1 MREIKIGVLHLIIF
15 IYILCTGGI
24 AVAQTRIS
32 GNVKDTSGEV
42 LPYTT
47 VRLKDTHIGCT
58 TDNNGN
64 FSFTGPTNGETLIIS
79 SIGYEDFSIKL
90 SSKTIFPIN
99 VTLVPTTYDISEV
112 EIKPERE
119 RYRRENNPALELA
132 KELISK
138 KESESPYQHEYV
150 SKNRYEKFNIALD
163 NFNEEKQQ
171 QLLFRRFDFLKE
183 YIDTSFVS
191 GKPILNI
198 SSRELVATDYY
209 QRRPEK
215 EKQVIQGRN
224 WVGADDFLP
233 EEEIRAM
240 VEATLVDIDLFN
252 NKIIILRNEFVS
264 PLAEIAPLYY
274 KYYIMDTISI
284 DNTPCIDLAFVPNN
298 TQSFGFTGHLYVT
311 ADSTH
316 FIKWVQMSIPHDIN
330 FNFVE
335 YMNIE
340 QRFEKDNLHPRLLVY
355 ESITTELKL
364 YDFIDGVY
372 AHREVY
378 YSDYRFDNEVN
389 KEPFNR
395 PERVIEE
402 SYATERGE
410 EFWAQYRNSSEEK
423 RNKSIKDMLER
434 LRKIPVY
441 YWTEKFVSFMFS
453 GYVPIKEEN
462 TPFYYGP
469 VNTTASYNGLEG
481 LRLRVGGMTTS
492 HLNPHLF
499 SNFYIAY
506 GTKDERLKY
515 MANIEYSF
523 KPKKEHANEFPIH
536 SLRLKHE
543 NDIYQYGQQYLYT
556 NKDNALLSLKRLPDN
571 RIGYIK
577 QTELIYSNEFY
588 NGFSYSATLRNRINE
603 SSYLLPLEKV
613 MSDGS
618 IKSEKQITQS
628 EFEIKLR
635 YAPNE
640 TFTQSKWNRH
650 SMKPEFPV
658 FTLSHTIAQKGILG
672 SDYTIHHTE
681 ASYRQRLWISMFGY
695 FDVIMKGGKIWN
707 QAPYPLMIIPN
718 ANLSYTIRKESFELM
733 TPMEFILDSHATWD
747 ISYYMNGLIFNRTP
761 LLKKLNLREVI
772 TFKGV
777 WGSTM
782 DCNIPNISNSGDIY
796 IFPKNVLA
804 TNMVEP
810 YMEIGFGIEN
820 ILKFG
825 RIDYYRR
832 LTYKDTPGVST
843 QGIRIAVH
851 AQF

>member
-1 MREIKIGVLHLIIF
+1 MRDVKKRVLHLIIIVYMF
-15 IYILCTGGI
+15 CTGGI
-24 AVAQTRIS
+24 ATAQTRIS
-32 GNVKDTSGEV
+32 GNVKDLSGES

-47 VRLKDTHIGCT
+47 VRLKDSHIGCT

-64 FSFTGPTNGETLIIS
+64 FSFSGPIEGQTLIIS
-79 SIGYEDFSIKL
+79 SIGYKDYSLKL
-90 SSKTIFPIN
+90 SSKTKFPIS
-99 VTLVPTTYDISEV
+99 VTLHPTTYDISEV
-112 EIKPERE
+112 EIKPEKE
-119 RYRRENNPALELA
+119 RYRRDDNPALELA

-138 KESESPYQHEYV
+138 KETESPYQHSYV
-150 SKNRYEKFNIALD
+150 SKDRYEKFNVALD
-163 NFNEEKQQ
+163 NFDEEKQQ

-183 YIDTSFVS
+183 YIDTSLVS

-209 QRRPEK
+209 QNKPRK
-215 EKQVIQGRN
+215 ERQVIQGKN

-240 VEATLVDIDLFN
+240 VEATLVDIDIFN

-264 PLAEIAPLYY
+264 PLADIAPSYY
-274 KYYIMDTISI
+274 KFYIMDTLNI
-284 DNTPCIDLAFVPNN
+284 DNTPCIDLAFIPYN
-298 TQSFGFTGHLYVT
+298 TKSFGFTGHLYVT
-311 ADSTH
+311 TDSTH
-316 FIKWVQMSIPHDIN
+316 FIKWVQMSVPHDIN

-340 QRFEKDNLHPRLLVY
+340 QRFARDKQHPRLLIY

-364 YDFIDGVY
+364 YDFIDGLY

-378 YSDYRFDNEVN
+378 YSDYKFDNDVN
-389 KEPFNR
+389 TTPFERAEP
-395 PERVIEE
+395 VIE
-402 SYATERGE
+402 YANATSQSE
-410 EFWAQYRNSSEEK
+410 EFWAQYRDSNITTK
-423 RNKSIKDMLER
+423 NNSIKDMLER
-434 LRKIPVY
+434 LRSIPVY

-453 GYVPIKEEN
+453 GYVPIKEEK

-492 HLNPHLF
+492 HFNPHLF
-499 SNFYIAY
+499 TNFYVAY
-506 GTKDERLKY
+506 GTRDERLKY
-515 MANIEYSF
+515 MANVEYSF

-577 QTELIYSNEFY
+577 QTEFIYSNEFY

-603 SSYLLPLEKV
+603 SSFLLPLEKV
-613 MSDGS
+613 LPDGT
-618 IKSEKQITQS
+618 KVYDRQINQS

-640 TFTQSKWNRH
+640 TFTQSKWNRR
-650 SMKPEFPV
+650 SMKPEHPV
-658 FTLSHTIAQKGILG
+658 FTLSHSIAQKGILG

-681 ASYRQRLWISMFGY
+681 ASYRQRLWVSMFGY
-695 FDVIMKGGKIWN
+695 FDVIAKGGKIWN

-718 ANLSYTIRKESFELM
+718 ANLSYTIREESFELM
-733 TPMEFILDSHATWD
+733 TPMEFVLDSHATWD

-761 LLKKLNLREVI
+761 LLKKLNFREVI

-782 DCNIPNISNSGDIY
+782 DCNIPNTNNSGNIY
-796 IFPKNVLA
+796 LYPENVIA
-804 TNMVEP
+804 TKMSDP

-820 ILKFG
+820 IFKFG